1 MANKIDQAALSKTD
15 STLNRKASFAVVES
29 YKTIRTNLMFLLSQ
43 SENKRLIITS
53 AISGEGKSTTSINI
67 AIAFS
72 QLGSRVLLIDA
83 DMRKPTV
90 HKKLKLQNNK
100 GLSSVLVGFCDIS
113 DAIHSINPN
122 LDVLT
127 AGSTPPNPSE
137 LLGSANMVRLLD
149 SLNEFYEYIIFDTPP
164 INIVSDALV
173 LAPHTSGM
181 VLVVQNSTTT
191 HEQFKKALSSI
202 EFANA
207 KLLGAILNGSKG
219 QKKNYKYGY
228 YDYYYYK

>member
-1 MANKIDQAALSKTD
+1 MANKTEQTAFSKTD

-43 SENKRLIITS
+43 SQKKRVIISS
-53 AISGEGKSTTSINI
+53 AISGEGKSTTAINI

-83 DMRKPTV
+83 DMRKPTI
-90 HKKLKLQNNK
+90 HKKLKLQNSK

-113 DAIHSINPN
+113 DAVHSINQN

-137 LLGSANMVRLLD
+137 LLGSASMINLLD
-149 SLNEFYEYIIFDTPP
+149 SLNEFYEYIILDTPP
-164 INIVSDALV
+164 LNIVSDALV
-173 LAPHTSGM
+173 IAPHTSGM
-181 VLVVQNSTTT
+181 VLVVQNATTT

-219 QKKNYKYGY
+219 SRKYKYGY
-228 YDYYYYK
+228 YDYYYK

>member
-1 MANKIDQAALSKTD
+1 MAKQSEQAAKTD

-43 SENKRLIITS
+43 SQNKRLIISS
-53 AISGEGKSTTSINI
+53 AVVGEGKSTTAINV

-90 HKKLKLQNNK
+90 HKKLKIQNNK
-100 GLSSVLVGFCDIS
+100 GLSSLLVGFCDTNE
-113 DAIHSINPN
+113 AIISINPN

-137 LLGSANMVRLLD
+137 LLGSTSMIQLLD
-149 SLNEFYEYIIFDTPP
+149 SLNEFYEYIIIDTPP
-164 INIVSDALV
+164 VNIVSDALV
-173 LAPHTSGM
+173 LAPNTDGV
-181 VLVVQNSTTT
+181 VLVVQNATTT
-191 HEQFKKALSSI
+191 HEQFQKALSSI

-207 KLLGAILNGSKG
+207 KLLGAILNDSKG
-219 QKKNYKYGY
+219 SRKNYKYGY
-228 YDYYYYK
+228 YEYSYR